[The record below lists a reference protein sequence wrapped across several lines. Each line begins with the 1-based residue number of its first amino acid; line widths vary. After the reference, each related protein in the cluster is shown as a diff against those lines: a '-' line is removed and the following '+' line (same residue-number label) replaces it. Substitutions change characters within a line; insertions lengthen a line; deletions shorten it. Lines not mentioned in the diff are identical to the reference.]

1 MFSARRGL
9 GGLRTAAVG
18 LTMFLGAFLGVFF
31 GTLLGTAAT
40 AAADP
45 PQPNCTSA
53 DLAGVLSGVTAA
65 TSVYLFTHPDVN
77 AYFTSLKDL
86 PVDQRR
92 EQIRAY
98 LDTNPQVKADL
109 QGIRQPSLDFR
120 ARCAVA

>member
-9 GGLRTAAVG
+9 IALGTAAIG
-18 LTMFLGAFLGVFF
+18 LTMFV
-31 GTLLGTAAT
+31 GTSAT
-40 AAADP
+40 AAAQP
-45 PQPNCTSA
+45 PPPNCTSA

-86 PVDQRR
+86 PQEQRR
-92 EQIRAY
+92 EEIRKY
-98 LDTNPQVKADL
+98 LVANPQVGADL
-109 QGIRQPSLDFR
+109 HGIRQPSLDFR